1 MKKLSVFLVLVLL
14 LSLFAGCKQEPT
26 STTAAPEPP
35 QSAATTTAPVAT
47 EAVTTAAPVTTEAAA
62 TEAPTQAPAETY
74 SPEELAAVHPML
86 FHVTGENGREM
97 YLFGTIHVA
106 DKRVDVALSKL
117 APILDGCDALAVE
130 FDLVAFEQDLEA
142 QMKSQVQF
150 LYSDGSTIEDHM
162 PQELYQRASALL
174 EEAGLSPMVTRI
186 FNLSMW
192 STLVEQAALMTRT
205 DFDMEVGMD
214 RSLIHYCYD
223 RKIPVRN
230 VESPELQYNMMAGFS
245 DMCICLTIGM
255 TTAEAVP
262 PNIQPN
268 IMLMIGPKSKT
279 NHPTSQTATADSTK
293 FKAVSFKA
301 PPNESFKALNLNCVP
316 LSNRMVTK
324 VMPENKLPALPKLS
338 GESQWKTGPMSRPMI
353 MRNSTSGMRLRLKI
367 SLNRCAVKMSR
378 PMMAMVNPI

>member
-35 QSAATTTAPVAT
+35 PSAATTTAPVTT
-47 EAVTTAAPVTTEAAA
+47 EAVTTAAPVTTEATTEAH
-62 TEAPTQAPAETY
+62 TEAPQETW

-223 RKIPVRN
+223 RKIPVRD

-245 DMCICLTIGM
+245 D
-255 TTAEAVP
+255 E
-262 PNIQPN
+262 
-268 IMLMIGPKSKT
+268 
-279 NHPTSQTATADSTK
+279 
-293 FKAVSFKA
+293 
-301 PPNESFKALNLNCVP
+301 LNLLLIENTLDHLEEYNDGILKLYDAWLAGDYDNLLAV
-316 LSNRMVTK
+316 LTEEDQEELEELT
-324 VMPENKLPALPKLS
+324 PEQEALL
-338 GESQWKTGPMSRPMI
+338 EDYNDQMLTQ
-353 MRNSTSGMRLRLKI
+353 RNLGMRDRALEWLEAGDKVFFAVGAAHLMDEDGLVALLRTEGYT
-367 SLNRCAVKMSR
+367 VEQ
-378 PMMAMVNPI
+378 VEY